1 MWYRQAQ
8 QGIMNLDKR
17 LVPGAE
23 QAITEWL
30 QSQVTLLPAEPG
42 ETYNPKGYFEFENV
56 SIPPYLKQYISNI
69 SHDLREGA
77 SGTYNSQT
85 KTLKLP
91 KRVPYEQLNNLIG
104 ITLHEI
110 RHSVDP
116 RYTNSKYMQKVDNE
130 FAIPQRMQDEI
141 LYSFRKEGKVITYD
155 EMIHKMAANAG
166 LDANDPRVKNVAQK
180 SFPESSYNIA
190 LKSIFNGNNLYLNNP
205 IELPS
210 QLGDVRNLLNKNVL
224 DSVKQKYYPQST
236 PEQWK
241 EYLKNSLS
249 KPGSQEFENLS
260 NQIQEV
266 SGNQGNTISTIV
278 KGTKDP
284 KWQRQYLN
292 QVSNSVNQYQV
303 PQNAFKNFSGAI
315 NQYQAPNKAVGQV
328 PDAIGQVPN
337 KAVNQVTNALD
348 NLQIPS
354 NAITNFVKKTLT

>member
-1 MWYRQAQ
+1 MWYKKAQ

-23 QAITEWL
+23 QAIASWL
-30 QSQVTLLPAEPG
+30 QDMTTLLPSKPG
-42 ETYNPKGYFEFENV
+42 EAEGRYFEFENV
-56 SIPPYLKQYISNI
+56 EIPPYLKQYISKIDHNVP
-69 SHDLREGA
+69 DGA
-77 SGTYNSQT
+77 LGSYDPHT

-91 KRVPYEQLNNLIG
+91 LRVPRNQYNNLLS
-104 ITLHEI
+104 TVLHEI

-116 RYTNSKYMQKVDNE
+116 RFSNPKLLSKYNE
-130 FAIPQRMQDEI
+130 QFYKPDTIKKKMFE
-141 LYSFRKEGKVITYD
+141 SFMMTGSFPSYDDVINK
-155 EMIHKMAANAG
+155 MIADVG
-166 LDANDPRVKNVAQK
+166 LDPSFKSTIQK
-180 SFPESSYNIA
+180 SWPQEAYSSA
-190 LKSIFNGNNLYLNNP
+190 LNSIVKQKDLYLNNP

-241 EYLKNSLS
+241 EYLKNSLA

-266 SGNQGNTISTIV
+266 SGNQGNTISTVV

-292 QVSNSVNQYQV
+292 QVSNAVNQYQV
-303 PQNAFKNFSGAI
+303 PENAFKNFSGAV
-315 NQYQAPNKAVGQV
+315 NQYQAPNKAVNQV
-328 PDAIGQVPN
+328 SNAVGQVPN